1 MSRVSLLALWVA
13 LLTASGT
20 ACLTACPLEV
30 DVLAMAVTEESTAA
44 IPLSLSVYP
53 PVGNG
58 KVEVVEVGE
67 RLKKGGDKDDSMV
80 WVLLT
85 TGGIVVAM
93 IGGRDDAER
102 ILPNSGGEND
112 SDGGG
117 QQNPLDEG
125 NTFPWQPVHT
135 PEPHAAWL
143 LLVTGCLLLTRRHRS
158 PN

>member
-13 LLTASGT
+13 LLTANGT
-20 ACLTACPLEV
+20 ACLIACPLEV
-30 DVLAMAVTEESTAA
+30 DALAMTVTEESAAA
-44 IPLSLSVYP
+44 IPSSLPVYS

-58 KVEVVEVGE
+58 EVEVGE
-67 RLKKGGDKDDSMV
+67 RLKKGGDKDDSVV
-80 WVLLT
+80 WALLT
-85 TGGIVVAM
+85 TGSIVVAM
-93 IGGRDDAER
+93 IGGRGSTER

-117 QQNPLDEG
+117 QQNPPEEG
-125 NTFPWQPVHT
+125 STFPWQPVHT

-143 LLVTGCLLLTRRHRS
+143 LMVTGCLLLAKKHRS